1 MSTALENERS
11 GPREKAA
18 PMLKEFHPQD
28 TTTGA
33 DGKPLDMPAKRPTIA
48 EVIAAKK
55 AKAAP
60 ADHAEDT
67 DKPGTTQAAVSLFK
81 RANLPTPCGVVSI
94 RDFVR
99 QVQDGTHA
107 PAVAKVRQE
116 VARVQA
122 SDLTPEQR
130 KQAVNKVKL
139 DLLPAISLSGCVT
152 SGGRAK
158 AFEEGRFTHSGFLQ
172 LDFDAKDMNGAK
184 PEAVRD
190 RTGADPHIH
199 FAALSP
205 TGEGVK
211 AIMRIPVCK
220 TPGEHLA
227 AFKAAEA
234 YMLATY
240 GLQID
245 KATKDP
251 SRVCYVT
258 HDPQAT
264 WNDATV
270 PLPVPE
276 PQELPQQPAA
286 TSTAPRQGLILR
298 ETHSPREITAEDV
311 GAMLAVL
318 PPRPE
323 YPQWLRIASA
333 VWDAVGE
340 STGTAL
346 LNAWSPEES
355 PGEYAAKFKDRLT
368 EVHAGT
374 LVMLAKEHG
383 WTPEPRQQP
392 LMKTTKDA
400 VSAGKAP
407 SPDECRAILAER
419 AFDAATVPQRPIPI
433 LLLGDKVISTPGNLT
448 NVQALAKAGKTGV
461 IEAITA
467 AMFNGNRQGADTLGF
482 SADNSE
488 ARAVLHF
495 DTEQSRFDHGSL
507 IRRAMTR
514 ARVDT
519 PPPWFRSYCI
529 TDLTTDQRQ
538 QVISYAVEDAAAAHG
553 GIFAIIIDG
562 VADICRDPNN
572 PEEAFGLVD
581 GLHAGAIKHD
591 CAIITVLHENPGSE
605 TGKMRGHLGSQLE
618 RKAETPLRL
627 AKDPGSGITT
637 IWTDRAR
644 HCHIPKEKGTCF
656 SWSDTL
662 GMHVSRG
669 SAGEIKASEKRQKFS
684 EEAEAAFGDAT
695 SLSYS
700 ALVEG
705 IMQATGLKS
714 PKTAEKRV
722 TTYQAEGIVTKSPGG
737 SYTLKS

>member
-1 MSTALENERS
+1 MSTTQ
-11 GPREKAA
+11 EKPPARA
-18 PMLKEFHPQD
+18 SNTEPGKLNQEHGKDTPQPSN
-28 TTTGA
+28 
-33 DGKPLDMPAKRPTIA
+33 GKVIDMPANRPTIA
-48 EVIAAKK
+48 EVIAAKQ

-60 ADHAEDT
+60 STSAEDT
-67 DKPGTTQAAVSLFK
+67 DKPGTTQAAVSLFE
-81 RANLPTPCGVVSI
+81 RANRQTPCGVVSI

-99 QVQDGTHA
+99 QIQDGTHA
-107 PAVAKVRQE
+107 AAVAKVRQV

-130 KQAVNKVKL
+130 KQAVNKVKI
-139 DLLPAISLSGCVT
+139 DLLPAVSLSGCVT

-158 AFEEGRFTHSGFLQ
+158 AFEEGRFRHSGWLQ
-172 LDFDAKDMNGAK
+172 IDIDAKDMNGAS
-184 PEAVRD
+184 PTATRD
-190 RTGADPHIH
+190 RIGADPHILS
-199 FAALSP
+199 ADLSP

-211 AIMRIPVCK
+211 AIMCIPVCK
-220 TPGEHLA
+220 TPAEHLA
-227 AFKAAEA
+227 VFKAAEA
-234 YMLATY
+234 YFLDTY
-240 GLQID
+240 GLKID
-245 KATKDP
+245 PATKDAT
-251 SRVCYVT
+251 RVCYVT

-264 WNDATV
+264 WNGATV
-270 PLPVPE
+270 PLPVPK
-276 PQELPQQPAA
+276 PQDLPQQPAA
-286 TSTAPRQGLILR
+286 VSMTPSQGLILR
-298 ETHSPREITAEDV
+298 ETHSPREITADDAR
-311 GAMLAVL
+311 AMLAAI

-323 YPQWLRIASA
+323 YSQWLRIASA

-340 STGTAL
+340 ATGTAL
-346 LNAWSPEES
+346 LKAWSPEKS
-355 PGEYAAKFKDRLT
+355 SGEYAAKFKARLT

-374 LVMLAKEHG
+374 LVHIAKEHG
-383 WTPEPRQQP
+383 WTPEPRQQS
-392 LMKTTKDA
+392 LMKTGKEA
-400 VSAGKAP
+400 VSDGKAP
-407 SPDECRAILAER
+407 SPDDCRAILAAR

-433 LLLGDKVISTPGNLT
+433 LLLGDKVISTPGNLM
-448 NVQALAKAGKTGV
+448 NIQAPAKAGKSAV
-461 IEAITA
+461 IGAILA

-495 DTEQSRFDHGSL
+495 DTEQSRFDHDAL

-519 PPPWFRSYCI
+519 PPPWFHSYCL
-529 TDLTTDQRQ
+529 TDLATDKRQ
-538 QVISYAVEDAAAAHG
+538 QVIGCAIEDAAAAHG
-553 GIFAIIIDG
+553 GIFAIVIDG

-581 GLHAGAIKHD
+581 GLHAGAIRHD

-656 SWSDTL
+656 SWCDKMK
-662 GMHVSRG
+662 MHVSRG
-669 SAGEIKASEKRQKFS
+669 SAGEIKASEKRQKFT
-684 EEAEAAFGDAT
+684 EEAEAAFGDAS

-700 ALVEG
+700 ALVAA
-705 IMQATGLKS
+705 IIQATGLKS
-714 PKTAEKRV
+714 EKTAEKRV
-722 TTYQAEGIVTKSPGG
+722 TTYQAEGIVTKTQGG